1 MGTTQRAAPAG
12 SGHGQGQPALSEEGS
27 GGGYLRLS
35 TDRETKGPGSW
46 NEGGYL
52 QLSMLETA
60 RAASK
65 AREMA
70 DTTGEAAVPTAVPAL
85 ETAAETTPEP
95 QGRSSSGFPKGV
107 TRIKKKGKPTGKY
120 QARVYDSLETKE
132 QRGLGSFATP
142 ELAGAAVEAAEA
154 QLKEGISPWPA
165 PKRINTFKRGEKPPP
180 KKRVASVVVSECK
193 LPKTVS
199 QQKMTTIPIP
209 ASLDEIKDDGMRAF
223 FDERS
228 GEEI

>member
-1 MGTTQRAAPAG
+1 
-12 SGHGQGQPALSEEGS
+12 
-27 GGGYLRLS
+27 
-35 TDRETKGPGSW
+35 
-46 NEGGYL
+46 
-52 QLSMLETA
+52 
-60 RAASK
+60 
-65 AREMA
+65 MA
-70 DTTGEAAVPTAVPAL
+70 DTTGEAAAVPTAVPAAL
-85 ETAAETTPEP
+85 ETPEP
-95 QGRSSSGFPKGV
+95 QGRSSSGLPKGV
-107 TRIKKKGKPTGKY
+107 TRIKKNGKPTGKY

-180 KKRVASVVVSECK
+180 KKRVVSVVVSECK

-209 ASLDEIKDDGMRAF
+209 ASLDEIMDDGMRAF
-223 FDERS
+223 FADRS
-228 GEEI
+228 GEDF

>member
-1 MGTTQRAAPAG
+1 MAQVIYSYLLIPQQRRLLSRQSMG
-12 SGHGQGQPALSEEGS
+12 
-27 GGGYLRLS
+27 
-35 TDRETKGPGSW
+35 
-46 NEGGYL
+46 
-52 QLSMLETA
+52 
-60 RAASK
+60 
-65 AREMA
+65 
-70 DTTGEAAVPTAVPAL
+70 DTTGEAAAVPTAVPAAL

-142 ELAGAAVEAAEA
+142 ELAGAAVEEAEA